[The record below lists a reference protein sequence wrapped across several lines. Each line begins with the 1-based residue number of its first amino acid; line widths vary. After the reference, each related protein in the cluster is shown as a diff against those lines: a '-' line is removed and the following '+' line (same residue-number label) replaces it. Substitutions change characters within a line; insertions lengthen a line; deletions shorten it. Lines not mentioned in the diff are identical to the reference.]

1 MPSPL
6 RTAAVLLAV
15 ALPACGLAQCGGD
28 AKPAAK
34 AEATPRPAGSACT
47 VHVDPASFV
56 GEFSAAE
63 PGDVLCLASGR
74 YQPFVGAE
82 EADKV
87 TIRAEKGARP
97 RLPFDFDGATNLV
110 LEGLTIPLGRLAG
123 ATRDITIRDSAF
135 TGPLTIEGLAD
146 ANVLL
151 EHNTHLDID
160 APPGASPA
168 RIHLNYSAR
177 APSGVTIR
185 DSLFAGGDADGI
197 QTGVGVEIVDNEFR
211 DILEKGPNHTD
222 AIQLIGARGQ
232 RHPRQL
238 HPRLVVGDRRVRRGR
253 PRHDRGQRRRPRRPS
268 LGGRALLRR
277 RLGRPPQHAR
287 ARRVRLRPPVRDPRG
302 QPQAGR
308 PARPRHRGH
317 RERRG
322 RHLDPERLH
331 ARGPEREP
339 AGRVRRARGR
349 RGRDARLRGR
359 REPGPL
365 GRIPARRL
373 LPRRRRGVRRRR
385 RRHPHALTRRRV
397 QAVWT
402 HWTH

>member
-222 AIQLIGARGQ
+222 AIQLIGARGSVI
-232 RHPRQL
+232 RGNYIHDSSSGIVAYDGVNHVTIEDNVIAL
-238 HPRLVVGDRRVRRGR
+238 AGR
-253 PRHDRGQRRRPRRPS
+253 PWAVELYSDAGSVVRHNTLAPGACDYDLPCGILEVNRKPG
-268 LGGRALLRR
+268 
-277 RLGRPPQHAR
+277 
-287 ARRVRLRPPVRDPRG
+287 DPRG
-302 QPQAGR
+302 RGTEVTANVAADISIQNGSTLAARSGNLLGASAALEGDEAGTPVFVGGASPDR
-308 PARPRHRGH
+308 WG
-317 RERRG
+317 G
-322 RHLDPERLH
+322 FRL
-331 ARGPEREP
+331 
-339 AGRVRRARGR
+339 AGSSPGAGTASGGADVGIRAR
-349 RGRDARLRGR
+349 
-359 REPGPL
+359 
-365 GRIPARRL
+365 
-373 LPRRRRGVRRRR
+373 
-385 RRHPHALTRRRV
+385 
-397 QAVWT
+397 
-402 HWTH
+402 

>member
-1 MPSPL
+1 M
-6 RTAAVLLAV
+6 
-15 ALPACGLAQCGGD
+15 
-28 AKPAAK
+28 
-34 AEATPRPAGSACT
+34 
-47 VHVDPASFV
+47 
-56 GEFSAAE
+56 
-63 PGDVLCLASGR
+63 LCLASGR

-97 RLPFDFDGATNLV
+97 RLPFDFDGAANLV

-197 QTGVGVEIVDNEFR
+197 QTGVGVDIVDNEFR

-222 AIQLIGARGQ
+222 AIQLIGARGSVI
-232 RHPRQL
+232 RGNYIHDSSSGIVAYDGVS
-238 HPRLVVGDRRVRRGR
+238 HVTIEDNVVALAGR
-253 PRHDRGQRRRPRRPS
+253 PWAVELYSDAGSVVRHNTLAPGACDYDLPCGILEVNRKPG
-268 LGGRALLRR
+268 
-277 RLGRPPQHAR
+277 
-287 ARRVRLRPPVRDPRG
+287 DPRG
-302 QPQAGR
+302 RGTEVTANIAADISIQNGSTL
-308 PARPRHRGH
+308 AR
-317 RERRG
+317 
-322 RHLDPERLH
+322 
-331 ARGPEREP
+331 PEREP
-339 AGRVRRARGR
+339 ARRLRGARRR

-359 REPGPL
+359 RAAGPL
-365 GRIPARRL
+365 GRVPARRL
-373 LPRRRRGVRRRR
+373 VPRRRDGVRRRG
-385 RRHPHALTRRRV
+385 RRHPRALTRRASRPL
-397 QAVWT
+397 WT